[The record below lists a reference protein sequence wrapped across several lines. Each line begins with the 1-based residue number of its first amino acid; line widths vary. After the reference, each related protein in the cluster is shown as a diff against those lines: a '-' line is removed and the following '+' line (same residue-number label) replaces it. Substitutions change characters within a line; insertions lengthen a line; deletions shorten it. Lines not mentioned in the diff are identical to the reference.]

1 MMTFDLQPTLENDL
15 ILLRP
20 LKQEDYDSLY
30 QVAKDPLIWKQ
41 HPCDR
46 SKKNEFEIFFKES
59 IASTGA
65 LLIINKLNYE
75 VIGSSRFNEIEGVN
89 SAIEIGWSFLARKY
103 WGGKFNKEIKNLM
116 IDYAF
121 EHIEDLIFRIDKDNI
136 RSQKAVEKIGAKRII
151 RSEYQ
156 HLIKQNDINLNYLI
170 NKKNWRN

>member
-20 LKQEDYDSLY
+20 LRQEDYDSLY
-30 QVAKDPLIWKQ
+30 QVAKDPLIWEQ

-46 SKKNEFEIFFKES
+46 SKKSEFEIFFKES
-59 IASTGA
+59 IASKGA

-75 VIGSSRFNEIEGVN
+75 VIGSSRFNKIDGVN

-121 EHIEDLIFRIDKDNI
+121 KQIDDLIFRIDKDNI
-136 RSQKAVEKIGAKRII
+136 RSQKAVEKIGGERITGPDY
-151 RSEYQ
+151 R
-156 HLIKQNDINLNYLI
+156 HLIKRNDSNLTYLI